1 MGTILQ
7 NRKKLDAFENMAIKV
22 PFFIPS
28 TNNDDSKAIRDALN
42 KPLLTDGPNLRK
54 FELMFSKF
62 TGAKYSIG
70 VSNGT
75 AALHLSLKAVG
86 VGKGD
91 EVIIPDMTFVATASA
106 VLMTGAT
113 PVLADVEKNDLNIS
127 IDSIKKV
134 LTSKT
139 RAIIPV
145 HFAGNVCKIEK
156 IKQLAKKNNLL
167 IIED

>member
-75 AALHLSLKAVG
+75 ASWDQGPLAGPDRTDGAVR
-86 VGKGD
+86 
-91 EVIIPDMTFVATASA
+91 
-106 VLMTGAT
+106 
-113 PVLADVEKNDLNIS
+113 
-127 IDSIKKV
+127 
-134 LTSKT
+134 
-139 RAIIPV
+139 RA
-145 HFAGNVCKIEK
+145 H
-156 IKQLAKKNNLL
+156 
-167 IIED
+167 